1 VKIGKEFLS
10 LVMFRRSKNTYQGD
24 LFKDISSQLSS
35 RKQKLLDSKNGWQNV
50 FYKEVVSQ
58 INELPY
64 SVLYCKDNG
73 RPNAPVRILIGMMIL
88 KEGNGWSDEQLYDEC
103 RFNIRVMRALGLQN
117 MDDDIPTES
126 TFYEFRKLLGLH
138 QAQQG
143 QDLLKE
149 TFLTITGQ
157 QVITHGVSGNKI
169 RLDSKLINSN
179 IAKSNRL
186 QMIVEGVRVYIKG
199 IDIDALQDDLDAISY
214 EFLKDMEN
222 KSASNITYPLNSK
235 EKKEMLVKMGGL
247 IKLLLEVTNG
257 EGSLLE
263 RIYKEQYEEIDEEE
277 GGNKG
282 DYDLTKGEE
291 RVKVVSPKKPKE
303 IGSSSVQSIHDPE
316 AAYRTKGQGASKQTV
331 SGYHANITESCT
343 PEDELNL
350 ILDIE
355 VVAANVCEDAFLMD
369 TVDRC
374 QELIN
379 QAHGG
384 NSEIEEVIT
393 DGGYDSIENR
403 SQMLE
408 EEYPTW
414 SIAKMKGGRRIYEM
428 SYNNTGELEVYDLK
442 SGERCKVHFS
452 DRAQKYVIQLEDG
465 NRRYMSKEGVE
476 NYIKRQEVEAQVNK
490 ESYNLRASVESTIHQ
505 TFHRLKKNNKI
516 VYRGLIKC
524 QWYVISRAFWVNIV
538 RIMDKNIKIGLIYLF
553 LAFESIVKAL
563 ILNPWKKMKNQ
574 PSFLF

>member
-1 VKIGKEFLS
+1 
-10 LVMFRRSKNTYQGD
+10 MFRRSKNTYQGD

-35 RKQKLLDSKNGWQNV
+35 RKQKLLDSRNGWQNV
-50 FYKEVVSQ
+50 FYNEVVSQ
-58 INELPY
+58 INEIPY

-73 RPNAPVRILIGMMIL
+73 RPNAPIRILIGMMIL
-88 KEGNGWSDEQLYDEC
+88 KEGNGWSDEQLFTEC
-103 RFNIRVMRALGLQN
+103 RFNILAMRALGFQN
-117 MDDDIPTES
+117 LDDDIPTES
-126 TFYEFRKLLGLH
+126 TYYEFRKLMGSYLE
-138 QAQQG
+138 QQG
-143 QDLLKE
+143 EDLLKE
-149 TFLTITGQ
+149 TFLAITGQ

-186 QMIVEGVRVYIKG
+186 HMIVEALRVYVKG
-199 IDIDALQDDLDAISY
+199 INLDGLQDDLDTISY
-214 EFLKDMEN
+214 ELLKEMEN

-235 EKKEMLVKMGGL
+235 EKKEMLVKVGGL
-247 IKLLLEVTNG
+247 IQLLLEVTKG

-263 RIYKEQYEEIDEEE
+263 RIYKEQYEEIDKEQ

-282 DYDLTKGEE
+282 DNDLTKSKE
-291 RVKVVSPKKPKE
+291 RVKLVVPKKPKE

-343 PEDELNL
+343 PQDELNL

-355 VVAANVCEDAFLMD
+355 VVEANVCEDAFLIN

-374 QELIN
+374 QELIK
-379 QAHGG
+379 QAHNGA
-384 NSEIEEVIT
+384 EKIEEVIT
-393 DGGYDSIENR
+393 DGGYDGIENR
-403 SQMLE
+403 SQMLK

-414 SIAKMKGGRRIYEM
+414 SIAKMKGGRRIYQM
-428 SYNNTGELEVYDLK
+428 MYNESGELEVYDCK
-442 SGERCKVHFS
+442 SGAQCKVNFS
-452 DRAQKYVIQLEDG
+452 QRAQKYVIQLEG
-465 NRRYMSKEGVE
+465 GSKRYMNKEGVA
-476 NYIKRQEVEAQVNK
+476 NYINRQEVEAQVNK

-524 QWYVISRAFWVNIV
+524 QWYVLSRAFWVNIV
-538 RIMDKNIKIGLIYLF
+538 RIMDKNIKRDLIYLF
-553 LAFESIVKAL
+553 LALESMMKAH
-563 ILNPWKKMKNQ
+563 ILNPWSKMKNQ
-574 PSFLF
+574 PNLSF